1 MVGFAAMR
9 DVSSLDPMWDPETP
23 PKVRGGGV
31 VRLFGRVGKAVAP
44 HLLKWAAG
52 MQPQLRV
59 AWGATE
65 YRLTREGIASVRR
78 QGPGFEDNP
87 RSNYN
92 DRLRKR
98 QEKAAANATAP
109 EAAPPSKPD
118 PAPEVVD
125 TAPEVVD
132 TAPEV
137 VDAPAEASPSPA
149 DKPKVTIDL
158 SEAALRKAVDETMGR
173 DADGDAI
180 KDPDALKSALAQ
192 VRASLQALDDVKD
205 WGTVETLDDEL
216 YKLHKAVEYKMRNHK
231 ASEAKSK
238 LDDLFK

>member
-1 MVGFAAMR
+1 MR

-31 VRLFGRVGKAVAP
+31 VRLFGKVGKAVAP
-44 HLLKWAAG
+44 HLLRWAAG

-65 YRLTREGIASVRR
+65 YRLTRDGIASVRR

-92 DRLRKR
+92 ERLRKR
-98 QEKAAANATAP
+98 QEKAAANATAA
-109 EAAPPSKPD
+109 EAAPPPQPE
-118 PAPEVVD
+118 PAPEV
-125 TAPEVVD
+125 T
-132 TAPEV
+132 
-137 VDAPAEASPSPA
+137 DAPTDASPPPP

-158 SEAALRKAVDETMGR
+158 SEAALRKAVDATMGR
-173 DADGDAI
+173 DADGNAI